1 MRERQIRFTSDPT
14 VTVAGTLCVPEDA
27 SADAPVPAMVLLG
40 GTFGDTHDGDMAL
53 PRTAAAADAPKSG
66 LLRRIAHALAERGVG
81 SLRYDKRGCGE
92 SGGTL
97 DPADPGA
104 DARDAIAAYRALR
117 AEPDVDPARVGAA
130 GHSAG
135 ASYACG
141 IAREIPDIACAGL
154 LGMLY
159 GSSEDLV
166 RWNWSRLAAYWPRFS
181 DEQRA
186 WLRAHRER
194 DVVAAFRTD
203 EFLAAAEAGQ
213 DAIVLEAEG
222 IRYRFELAGFR
233 QAMHR
238 LRERPRL
245 AQFREV
251 RCPALLLHGAED
263 LNVRVE
269 DALDSF
275 RTFREAG
282 NDRVELVIIP
292 GLDHNYQPVPD
303 DLVERVWERVTFAS
317 QGHPV
322 SPLALEAVASWA
334 VRVLKAEVPT
344 AKRNEVRT

>member
-1 MRERQIRFTSDPT
+1 MRERQIRFTGDAT
-14 VTVAGTLCVPEDA
+14 VTLAGTLCVPEDA

-40 GTFGDTHDGDMAL
+40 GTFGDTRDGDMAL
-53 PRTAAAADAPKSG
+53 PRTAAAADAPQSG
-66 LLRRIAHALAERGVG
+66 LLRRIAHALAERGIG

-92 SGGTL
+92 SGGTA
-97 DPADPGA
+97 DPSDPGA
-104 DARDAIAAYRALR
+104 DARDAIVAYQALR
-117 AEPDVDPARVGAA
+117 SESVVDPARVGAA

-186 WLRAHRER
+186 WLRAYRAR
-194 DVVAAFRTD
+194 DVVAAFRTH
-203 EFLAAAEAGQ
+203 EFLAAAQGDQ
-213 DAIVLEAEG
+213 DAIVLQAEG
-222 IRYRFELAGFR
+222 ISHRFELAGFR
-233 QAMHR
+233 QAMQR
-238 LRERPRL
+238 FRERPRL
-245 AQFREV
+245 TQFRAV
-251 RCPALLLHGAED
+251 RCPVLLLHGAED

-275 RTFREAG
+275 RTLREAG

-322 SPLALEAVASWA
+322 SPLALRAIASWA
-334 VRVLKAEVPT
+334 GRVLDAEIPPT
-344 AKRNEVRT
+344 RRKEPRS